1 MSIEPVQK
9 TVLPATVAGN
19 SARVKGDSKKLQRSV
34 AVIALIA
41 LVMDSL
47 TIRSLIL
54 LAPFIRSG
62 LGIGTDQYGYIPGAL
77 MGGTVL
83 TILPLSAIL
92 GRINTRRAFGTI
104 LTASGILLF
113 VLAWQVSLIGLIV
126 TIFIYGIVRAGVIP
140 LVNRTVAEQFDPAQ
154 RGSINGLIFAAV
166 PLGGFLGALVLPA
179 IAQHFSW
186 AAGYRL
192 LGTFALAGGLITW
205 LLLPK
210 DNAAYPANLPRA
222 GLRSF
227 LSKTFIVLCLAYGLF
242 DISMTAETFITLY
255 LVDVV
260 KISAVMA
267 GVFFGLIQLTGVGGR
282 IFWGML
288 ADRYFRKNRWWLLAF
303 TTGLTA
309 LSFVLLIKLNSHS
322 PAWMV
327 GLAMVGFGI
336 SAASSWGIL
345 STLVADVVGIG
356 AVAAATATIY
366 FFTNIAD
373 TGGPVLFSNVLKLT
387 HSYQNALSIYTA
399 IAVVTSLIFTWMAL
413 RRRHSSQSEIK

>member
-1 MSIEPVQK
+1 MSIEPSEK
-9 TVLPATVAGN
+9 VLIPANSAGIL
-19 SARVKGDSKKLQRSV
+19 ARVKSDPIKLKRSV
-34 AVIALIA
+34 AAITLIA
-41 LVMDSL
+41 LVVDSL
-47 TIRSLIL
+47 AVRSLIL
-54 LAPFIRSG
+54 LAPFIRSV
-62 LGIGTDQYGYIPGAL
+62 LGIGADQYGYIPGAL
-77 MGGTVL
+77 MGGTML
-83 TILPLSAIL
+83 TILPLSGIL
-92 GRINTRRAFGTI
+92 GRVDTRKAFGTI

-179 IAQHFSW
+179 IAQHFNW
-186 AAGYRL
+186 VAGYRL
-192 LGTFALAGGLITW
+192 LGTLALVGGLVTW

-210 DNAAYPANLPRA
+210 DHAAYPTNQPRA

-227 LSKTFIVLCLAYGLF
+227 LSKPFIVLCLAYGLF
-242 DISMTAETFITLY
+242 DVSMTAETFITLY

-260 KISAVMA
+260 KISAVIA

-282 IFWGML
+282 VFWGIL

-309 LSFVLLIKLNSHS
+309 LSFVLLISLNPKS
-322 PAWMV
+322 PYWLI
-327 GLAMVGFGI
+327 GLAMIGFGV

-345 STLVADVVGIG
+345 CTLVADVVGIG

-373 TGGPVLFSNVLKLT
+373 STGPVLFSNVLKLT

-399 IAVVTSLIFTWMAL
+399 IAIMTSMIFTWMAL
-413 RRRHSSQSEIK
+413 RRRHSSQ